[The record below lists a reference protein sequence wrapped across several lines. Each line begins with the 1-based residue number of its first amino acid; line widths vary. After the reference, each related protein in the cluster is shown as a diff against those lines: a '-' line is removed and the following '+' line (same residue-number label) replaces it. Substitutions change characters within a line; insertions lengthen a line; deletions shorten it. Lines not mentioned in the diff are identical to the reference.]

1 MGLTYT
7 ETHWGT
13 RPSGTTDIKVA
24 TGRATPIGSLRAISY
39 VTQKGDEHAVYR
51 HEFTQFD
58 GRGPYLLKGAK
69 NGKYVISDDIPPL
82 ISVGRVI
89 DFELE
94 NGRRILTSGLWVC
107 HDASGDQIWLASHNG
122 VPLGIEERS
131 RGPKMT
137 EHGIED

>member
-13 RPSGTTDIKVA
+13 RPNGDTPIRVA
-24 TGRATPIGSLRAISY
+24 TGKASPVGILKAISY

-51 HEFTQFD
+51 HEFSRID
-58 GRGPYLLKGAK
+58 GRGPYLVKGAK
-69 NGKYVISDDIPPL
+69 NGTCEISSDIPPL
-82 ISVGRVI
+82 ISVGRVV

-94 NGRRILTSGLWVC
+94 DGRRILASGLWVC
-107 HDASGDQIWLASHNG
+107 HDAKGDQIWLASAKG
-122 VPLGIEERS
+122 VPLGIEERA

-137 EHGIED
+137 EHGIEN